1 MAKSDD
7 AREVVIEARNL
18 NMGFG
23 DTVILRDVS
32 FTVHRGDVMVIMGRS
47 GCGKT
52 TLMRHLIGLMQ
63 PMSGEI
69 TYWGRPFSGASRE
82 ARRSIMSRF
91 GVCYQSGALWSSMSL
106 AENVSVPLQQFTDL
120 DAEAIAAAAR
130 IKLELVGLAGYEE
143 YPPSEVSGGM
153 RRRAALARAMALDPE
168 ILFLDEPSAGLDP
181 ISARRFDE
189 LILALNQSLTTT
201 VVIVSHELDSIFT
214 VGSNSILLDPDE
226 QTVIGTGP
234 PRQLRDES
242 TDPRIRAFLTR
253 GERTG

>member
-1 MAKSDD
+1 
-7 AREVVIEARNL
+7 
-18 NMGFG
+18 
-23 DTVILRDVS
+23 
-32 FTVHRGDVMVIMGRS
+32 
-47 GCGKT
+47 
-52 TLMRHLIGLMQ
+52 
-63 PMSGEI
+63 
-69 TYWGRPFSGASRE
+69 
-82 ARRSIMSRF
+82 
-91 GVCYQSGALWSSMSL
+91 
-106 AENVSVPLQQFTDL
+106 
-120 DAEAIAAAAR
+120 
-130 IKLELVGLAGYEE
+130 
-143 YPPSEVSGGM
+143 M